1 MLVPNP
7 LPQSEVKMNRHEV
20 NEMILEH
27 IRQGRSIVLLDK
39 RGELRIWHIEHT
51 DAEMLSRALPLDD
64 VRRLLRSGGAE

>member
-1 MLVPNP
+1 
-7 LPQSEVKMNRHEV
+7 MNRHEV